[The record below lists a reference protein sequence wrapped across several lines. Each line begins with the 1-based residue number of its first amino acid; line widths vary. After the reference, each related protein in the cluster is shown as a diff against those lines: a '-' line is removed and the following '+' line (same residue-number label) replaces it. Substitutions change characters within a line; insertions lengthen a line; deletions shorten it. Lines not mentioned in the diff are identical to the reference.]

1 MFHSRKEDAIDA
13 PRPAC
18 LMFSCEHG
26 GHQVPTR
33 HAELFAGQETLLASH
48 RGWDPGALTLAK
60 ALARTFD
67 APLHA
72 STTTRLLVDL
82 NRSPGHAQQFS
93 EVTRKLPP
101 GELHA
106 IASRY
111 YAPHRQRLESAIA
124 ARVAA
129 GDQVIHIASHSFT
142 PVLDGTVRRADV
154 AWLYDPRRRSEFRI
168 SQRWRSSLQL
178 RRPDLQLRCNYP
190 YRGRS
195 DGLTMRF
202 RRRFSDESY
211 VGIELEVNQRFAAAG
226 GREWQRLRSDI
237 IGALGAALDIETQSA
252 DR

>member
-1 MFHSRKEDAIDA
+1 MS
-13 PRPAC
+13 PRPIR
-18 LMFSCEHG
+18 LIFSCEHG
-26 GHQVPTR
+26 GHQVPAR
-33 HAELFAGQETLLASH
+33 HAKLFFRQEALLASH

-93 EVTRKLPP
+93 EITRDLPP
-101 GELHA
+101 AERHA

-111 YAPHRQRLESAIA
+111 YEPHRQRLEAAIA
-124 ARVAA
+124 AHVAA
-129 GDQVIHIASHSFT
+129 GEQVIHIASHSFT
-142 PVLDGTVRRADV
+142 PVLDGAVRRADV
-154 AWLYDPRRRSEFRI
+154 AWLYDPRRRSEFRV
-168 SQRWRSSLQL
+168 SRHWRRSLQM
-178 RRPDLQLRCNYP
+178 RRHDLQLRLNYP

-202 RRRFSDESY
+202 RRRFSDDSY

-226 GREWQRLRSDI
+226 GRQWQRLRGDI
-237 IGALGAALDIETQSA
+237 IAALGAALTTA
-252 DR
+252 APAVP